1 VSGVKVIPQRKKWD
15 CGVAS
20 LAMLLAVPYGDV
32 SAATRRIVVGY
43 RKGMTIRAMEAVAE
57 DLGKPLTRVYR
68 KKDYLANATGILG
81 LLWDGSKDKGHW
93 VVVKGGAIVE
103 PDGGEVWDALDYM
116 ARHKAR
122 PATLL
127 VREAE

>member
-1 VSGVKVIPQRKKWD
+1 VSGVKVIPQRKRWD

-32 SAATRRIVVGY
+32 SAATRRVVVGY
-43 RKGMTIRAMEAVAE
+43 RYGLTIRAMEAVAE
-57 DLGKPLTRVYR
+57 ELGKPLVRVYR
-68 KKDYLANATGILG
+68 KKDYLRNATGILG
-81 LLWDGSKDKGHW
+81 LLWEGSKDKGHW

-103 PDGGEVWDALDYM
+103 PDGGEVWDALEYM
-116 ARHKAR
+116 KRHGAR

-127 VREAE
+127 VRED

>member
-1 VSGVKVIPQRKKWD
+1 MSGVKVIPQRKRWD

-43 RKGMTIRAMEAVAE
+43 RNGMTIRAMEAVAE
-57 DLGKPLTRVYR
+57 ELGKPLTRVYR

-103 PDGGEVWDALDYM
+103 PDGGEVWDAIDYM
-116 ARHKAR
+116 TRHKAR

-127 VREAE
+127 VREAA

>member
-1 VSGVKVIPQRKKWD
+1 MSGVKVIPQRKRWD

-32 SAATRRIVVGY
+32 SAATRRVVVGY
-43 RKGMTIRAMEAVAE
+43 RYGLTIRAMEAVAE
-57 DLGKPLTRVYR
+57 ELGKPLVRVYR
-68 KKDYLANATGILG
+68 KKDYLRNATGILG
-81 LLWDGSKDKGHW
+81 LLWEGSKDKGHW

-103 PDGGEVWDALDYM
+103 PDGGEVWDALEYM
-116 ARHKAR
+116 KRHGAR

-127 VREAE
+127 VRED